1 MTTAT
6 DIILAAAASTPDQP
20 GWMAAVQQKAALL
33 AVLVNPASPFAKTIE
48 AVATGDVKV
57 FSGIVRSVDYNPKM
71 RRHFVALETGTSK
84 GGLKGINN
92 RDLPLGQE
100 SVRTDFADSGG
111 DDMAAV
117 AREHMGQRVRVYV
130 HMEPITEGAQKGQ
143 SVRIVK
149 FIEPAAD
156 HAPAAAPQPVAQP
169 VQYTPQPQ
177 PVAPAPAPDS
187 MSARVSHIA
196 RDDSTSRAIVT
207 LLDATGNP
215 VIVVTPPTANNPAM
229 TAAAHA
235 IKAAVDAGASI
246 TFTYTGAEIDVLGAP
261 VPVREI
267 ALVSA

>member
-20 GWMAAVQQKAALL
+20 GWMAAVQRKAELL
-33 AVLVNPASPFAKTIE
+33 AVLVNPASPFAKTVE

-57 FSGIVRSVDYNPKM
+57 FSGVVRSVDYNAKM

-92 RDLPLGQE
+92 RLLPLGQE

-149 FIEPAAD
+149 FIEPAAE
-156 HAPAAAPQPVAQP
+156 PVAQP
-169 VQYTPQPQ
+169 VQYAPQPQ

-196 RDDSTSRAIVT
+196 RDASTSRAIVT

-246 TFTYTGAEIDVLGAP
+246 TFTYTGAEVAVGGVP

>member
-149 FIEPAAD
+149 FIEPAAE
-156 HAPAAAPQPVAQP
+156 PVAQP
-169 VQYTPQPQ
+169 VQYAPQPQ

-196 RDDSTSRAIVT
+196 RDASTSRAIVT

-246 TFTYTGAEIDVLGAP
+246 TFTYTGAEIAVEGVP
-261 VPVREI
+261 VSVREI